1 MTRIDGTPTGPL
13 RLSGLVAVHEQG
25 DLVQLT
31 HCGALR
37 RSLVPAAVYHWLRT
51 AASITRA
58 AVRDDWDEESVPA
71 VLSWLD
77 RLSEAGMLVPGDADE
92 VAAHFESL
100 AATPEPEAA
109 PLVALARRRAT
120 AAPPR
125 ALHVG
130 LAGRCTMQLL
140 DLAIRARWGAR
151 GVSPTTSYSWLD
163 TESPFRDLPDTCDFF
178 VLHMFVLRELFP
190 LFVAFESGERA
201 EVDQE
206 VQSLRERVAGTV
218 QRASLAARGR
228 LCIVHTL
235 SRASVSPWGI
245 ADVVYKRALD
255 AINAAIYDAVDATD
269 NVLVLDEDELLSQ
282 VEKRGVVDHLYTIY
296 AHHGFA
302 TANFRNEMPPWG
314 DARAMDRFLTL
325 TVDRYL
331 DLFHAWSGLDRI
343 KLIIVDLDNTLW
355 PGVCGE
361 EGFNWF
367 DADTGWVLH
376 VPFSGIHQALR
387 LIALRG
393 VLLATC
399 SKNDRDH
406 VLDDWRQRA
415 ELYAEVGPL
424 HPDQFVA
431 HSIDWDTKGAR
442 IRRLLETL
450 GVAARDA
457 LFVDDNPIERAE
469 VKHAVPDLEVFD
481 GPMYAARAFL
491 LEHPR
496 LQFARVSDEARMRAT
511 SIKAGFEREALREQS
526 RSDQDFLRSLE
537 VRLRVGPAE
546 LDDIHRVAELLART
560 NQFNTTHER
569 LGRDALEP
577 LVRDG
582 KVWVMHVA
590 DRFMSYGLT
599 GVVVLNDAGV
609 RLFVMSCRALGL
621 RIELPFIGAVLRASG
636 LARREPLA
644 VLRECPRNEPCRSV
658 FQRAGFQR
666 RDHDT
671 WVLAQESDLYRDDAG
686 IYHMELAA
694 AEDAR

>member
-13 RLSGLVAVHEQG
+13 RLSGLVAAHEQG

-51 AASITRA
+51 VASITRE
-58 AVRDDWDEESVPA
+58 AVRDDWDDESVPT

-77 RLSEAGMLVPGDADE
+77 RLSEAGMLVPGGADE
-92 VAAHFESL
+92 VAAHFEAL
-100 AATPEPEAA
+100 AAAPEPQAA
-109 PLVALARRRAT
+109 PPVALARRG
-120 AAPPR
+120 AAQAPSR

-130 LAGRCTMQLL
+130 LSGQCTIQLL
-140 DLAIRARWGAR
+140 ERAICTRWAAR
-151 GVSPTTSYSWLD
+151 GVSSTTSYAWFD
-163 TESPFRDLPDTCDFF
+163 AESPFRDLPDTCDFF
-178 VLHMFVLRELFP
+178 VLHMFIVRELFP
-190 LFVAFESGERA
+190 LFIAFESGERA
-201 EVDQE
+201 EVDHE
-206 VQSLRERVAGTV
+206 VQRLRERVAGTV
-218 QRASLAARGR
+218 QRASLAAGSR
-228 LCIVHTL
+228 LCIVHTM
-235 SRASVSPWGI
+235 SRASVSPWGVT
-245 ADVVYKRALD
+245 DVVYKRALD
-255 AINAAIYDAVDATD
+255 AINASIYDAVDATD
-269 NVLVLDEDELLSQ
+269 NVLVLDEDELLSE
-282 VEKRGVVDHLYTIY
+282 VDKRGVVDHLYAVY
-296 AHHGFA
+296 AHHGYA
-302 TANFRNEMPPWG
+302 AANFRNVMPPWG
-314 DARAMDRFLTL
+314 DARAMDRFLAL

-331 DLFHAWSGLDRI
+331 DLFHAWSGIDRI

-361 EGFNWF
+361 EGFNWH
-367 DADTGWVLH
+367 DADTGWILH
-376 VPFSGIHQALR
+376 DPFSGIHQALR
-387 LIALRG
+387 LTAVRG

-399 SKNDRDH
+399 SKNNRDH
-406 VLDDWRQRA
+406 VLDDWRRRA
-415 ELYAEVGPL
+415 ELYDEVGPL
-424 HPDQFVA
+424 HPDEFVA
-431 HSIDWDTKGAR
+431 HSIDWDPKGAR
-442 IRRLLETL
+442 IRALLETL

-457 LFVDDNPIERAE
+457 LFVDDNPVERAE
-469 VKHAVPDLEVFD
+469 VKRAVPDIEVFD

-496 LQFARVSDEARMRAT
+496 LQFARISDEARMRAS

-526 RSDQDFLRSLE
+526 RSDQDFLRSLD
-537 VRLRVGPAE
+537 VRLRVGPAGH
-546 LDDIHRVAELLART
+546 DDIHRVAELLART

-577 LVRDG
+577 LVREG

-599 GVVVLNDAGV
+599 GVVVLNEAGV

-621 RIELPFIGAVLRASG
+621 RVELPFIGAVLRASG
-636 LARREPLA
+636 LAHREPLA

-686 IYHMELAA
+686 IYHMEVAA
-694 AEDAR
+694 AGGAR